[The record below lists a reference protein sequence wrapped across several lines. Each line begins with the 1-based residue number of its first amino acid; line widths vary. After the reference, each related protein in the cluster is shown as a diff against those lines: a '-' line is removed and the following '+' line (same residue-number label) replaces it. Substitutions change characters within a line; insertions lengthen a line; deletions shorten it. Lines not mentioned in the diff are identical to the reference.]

1 MARTLLKEKP
11 KPPETRR
18 VRFQAPVEIAERMET
33 LLVAAQKAGFELD
46 LDAVLTDAYAGIA
59 KRLERELADAGV
71 LVEATEPATSGAADI
86 ESNPAPAGWPKPA
99 LGGVRFTRAR
109 PGYAGRAEKSETK
122 Y

>member
-18 VRFQAPVEIAERMET
+18 VRFLAPVEIAERMET

-71 LVEATEPATSGAADI
+71 LVEAAEPATSGAADI
-86 ESNPAPAGWPKPA
+86 ESNAAPAPD
-99 LGGVRFTRAR
+99 GGGDAN
-109 PGYAGRAEKSETK
+109 PGTAA
-122 Y
+122 